1 MFEKI
6 KKILHRKDS
15 KTLLANFFSLSALQL
30 IGMILPLITL
40 PYLLRVIGFSNYG
53 IIILAVSLMAYFQSI
68 TDFSFKITAT
78 RDVAIFKDNPKKLN
92 TIYSKVIIVK
102 SIFIIISF
110 LIITLT
116 VLLYPP
122 FYEERKVFFLTMP
135 LLLGYA
141 LFPEWFFQG
150 IEKMK
155 YIAFLNI
162 SIKLFFTICVF
173 IFIKKEADYWIYPL
187 LQSLGFL
194 FAGIVGQIILY
205 RKYNLRFIFLKTKII
220 KHTIRDN
227 FPIFVNQFLPNLY
240 NNTTTLL
247 LGLFATPYLVG
258 VYDSLK
264 KVVNVPVMILGV
276 VSRVFYP
283 FLNRKKN
290 AFVHYRKI
298 MSILTL
304 ILFVLPIIFHSII
317 ISYLNLD
324 YSNSFLITIILSAS
338 IIGYAAYD
346 IYGLNFFI
354 IRRQDKLVM
363 RNTFY
368 SSIIGFL
375 LAFPLIYYF
384 NIIGASINLLLARFF
399 MGGGLFYKYYKIK

>member
-1 MFEKI
+1 M
-6 KKILHRKDS
+6 
-15 KTLLANFFSLSALQL
+15 
-30 IGMILPLITL
+30 
-40 PYLLRVIGFSNYG
+40 
-53 IIILAVSLMAYFQSI
+53 
-68 TDFSFKITAT
+68 
-78 RDVAIFKDNPKKLN
+78 
-92 TIYSKVIIVK
+92 
-102 SIFIIISF
+102 
-110 LIITLT
+110 
-116 VLLYPP
+116 
-122 FYEERKVFFLTMP
+122 
-135 LLLGYA
+135 
-141 LFPEWFFQG
+141 
-150 IEKMK
+150 
-155 YIAFLNI
+155 
-162 SIKLFFTICVF
+162 
-173 IFIKKEADYWIYPL
+173 
-187 LQSLGFL
+187 
-194 FAGIVGQIILY
+194 
-205 RKYNLRFIFLKTKII
+205 RFIFLKTKII

-247 LGLFATPYLVG
+247 LGIFATPYLVG

-324 YSNSFLITIILSAS
+324 YSNSFLIIIILSAS

-399 MGGGLFYKYYKIK
+399 MGGGLFYKYHKIK